1 MKKIFQNIGPS
12 ALIAAAFIGPGT
24 ITVCSISGI
33 TFGYDLLWALA
44 FSILAT
50 LVLQEMSARLG
61 LVTGKDLAGLIR
73 IYFSSPW
80 KKILALILVIV
91 SIVLGNA
98 AYEAGNITGA
108 VLGLNAVFKPD
119 ESSAFYSEF
128 NLFPIAIG
136 LFALIV
142 LALDSYKK
150 IEKVLVFL
158 VILMSLSF
166 VLSAVLISP
175 DWIGILKGIFVP
187 SFPENSLTSILAI
200 VGTTVVPYNLFL
212 HSAIVQEKWNSPKAI
227 QYARWDILIAIDLGG
242 VVSMAV
248 IITGAALHENGIAS
262 TDFSNFAESLTPLY
276 GKYASFLL
284 GFGFFAAGIT
294 STITAALAAAYVLK
308 SCLNWSGNSGK
319 LYFKLVWVGII
330 LSGVFFSSLG
340 IKPLELIQTAQISN
354 AIVLP
359 FAAIFLFIIVN
370 NKKWMGEYKNN
381 IWQSALGLLILIF
394 TLFLGIK
401 SLFQFFT

>member
-1 MKKIFQNIGPS
+1 VKKIFQNIGPS

-212 HSAIVQEKWNSPKAI
+212 HSAIVQEK
-227 QYARWDILIAIDLGG
+227 
-242 VVSMAV
+242 
-248 IITGAALHENGIAS
+248 
-262 TDFSNFAESLTPLY
+262 
-276 GKYASFLL
+276 
-284 GFGFFAAGIT
+284 
-294 STITAALAAAYVLK
+294 
-308 SCLNWSGNSGK
+308 
-319 LYFKLVWVGII
+319 
-330 LSGVFFSSLG
+330 
-340 IKPLELIQTAQISN
+340 
-354 AIVLP
+354 
-359 FAAIFLFIIVN
+359 
-370 NKKWMGEYKNN
+370 
-381 IWQSALGLLILIF
+381 
-394 TLFLGIK
+394 
-401 SLFQFFT
+401 